1 MSIFKQFRSSRIEHE
16 IYNILSQYEVD
27 THFYTREPYYFVMEM
42 FEKIEKVDNDFQWH
56 LLVNTYPNCEAG
68 LIVAS
73 WIEDGILMQVDW
85 EFFDITQEE
94 MFNE

>member
-16 IYNILSQYEVD
+16 IYNILSLYEAG
-27 THFYTREPYYFVMEM
+27 TQFYTREPYYFVMEM
-42 FEKIEKVDNDFQWH
+42 FEKIEKADNNFQWR
-56 LLVNTYPNCEAG
+56 LLVNAYPNCETG

-73 WIEDGILMQVDW
+73 WIEDDILMQVDW
-85 EFFDITQEE
+85 EFFDMTQEE